1 MDVELNN
8 TQEEIEMMYGL
19 FELANANK
27 PSVKKYRKIRSEY
40 EAMMERMV
48 DYFYDHEE
56 ALSSRLDR
64 EIKQLQRNYR
74 FGIRMDVSIQYE
86 YETFLSLMIYPFFTS
101 CICDMM
107 LKKKKVR
114 SEKNIEL
121 VKNIRNSPFALY
133 KVLSRDYHTCTVM
146 LEDVLTQ
153 QRVEI
158 IDERMSFD
166 MKLGS
171 MITAR
176 ILTVNGFTFRTG
188 VCYAF
193 FEDDP
198 DILKW
203 VKQQKKSKIETIG
216 FIELYNLYQ
225 AKLKRKKAYVIKLHE
240 AKK

>member
-8 TQEEIEMMYGL
+8 TQEEIEMMYKL
-19 FELANANK
+19 FELANAKK
-27 PSVKKYRKIRSEY
+27 PFVKKYRKIRSEY
-40 EAMMERMV
+40 EVMMERMV
-48 DYFYDHEE
+48 DYFYDHAE

-101 CICDMM
+101 CVCDMM

-146 LEDVLTQ
+146 LEDVLTGQ
-153 QRVEI
+153 QVKI

-166 MKLGS
+166 GKLGS

-176 ILTVNGFTFRTG
+176 LITVQEFTFRTG

-193 FEDDP
+193 FEDDS
-198 DILKW
+198 DVLKW
-203 VKQQKKSKIETIG
+203 IKQQKKSKIETIG

-225 AKLKRKKAYVIKLHE
+225 EKVKRRKAYVIKPQ
-240 AKK
+240 KR